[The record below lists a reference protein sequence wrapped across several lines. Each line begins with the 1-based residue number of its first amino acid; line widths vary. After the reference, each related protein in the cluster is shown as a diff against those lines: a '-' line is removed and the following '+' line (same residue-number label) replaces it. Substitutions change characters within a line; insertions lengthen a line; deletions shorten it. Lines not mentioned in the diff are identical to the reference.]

1 MIKNNRCCYAL
12 IVFFLCQTIQL
23 LAEDEQTKPPLLDR
37 LIVTINKN
45 HYTQREL
52 EIYFFVKNI
61 LDKKTTRTHITQE
74 NWHLFLNNF
83 SDDFLIYQTA
93 REVAFYEKIDLEE
106 SEFLAFFK
114 KIQTHVT
121 QHEDINQELI
131 HLNPSPSELQ
141 TAFIHWKIILNFI
154 EQRDNIHQSDFNKE
168 EKPEWFL
175 TLKKKN
181 ADIVFYKRAEIYEP
195 LHPFKEP

>member
-1 MIKNNRCCYAL
+1 M
-12 IVFFLCQTIQL
+12 
-23 LAEDEQTKPPLLDR
+23 
-37 LIVTINKN
+37 
-45 HYTQREL
+45 
-52 EIYFFVKNI
+52 
-61 LDKKTTRTHITQE
+61 
-74 NWHLFLNNF
+74 
-83 SDDFLIYQTA
+83 
-93 REVAFYEKIDLEE
+93 
-106 SEFLAFFK
+106 
-114 KIQTHVT
+114 
-121 QHEDINQELI
+121 NQELI

-175 TLKKKN
+175 TLKKNN

>member
-12 IVFFLCQTIQL
+12 IVFFLCQTIPL
-23 LAEDEQTKPPLLDR
+23 LAEDEQNKPPLLDR

-93 REVAFYEKIDLEE
+93 REVAFYEKIDLDE

-114 KIQTHVT
+114 KIQTNVT

-154 EQRDNIHQSDFNKE
+154 EQRNNIHQSDFNKE

-175 TLKKKN
+175 TLKKNN
-181 ADIVFYKRAEIYEP
+181 ANIVFYKEAEIYEP